1 MRTALV
7 AARLAPIG
15 LSVAILC
22 FSAEPQAAGAS
33 AAEYVRFGM
42 TEIAEGGLLDW
53 SADGSSIYYDHLEAD
68 GDFDVWRMNADGR
81 GQICVTCD
89 HPQLPNRDQ
98 GNPVLHPGG
107 RYLVFQAEQASH
119 EAIGPFFTEPGIGRF
134 NDLWALDLQT
144 SQAFQLT
151 SVASS
156 GWAGTLQPQ
165 FNGDGSK
172 LLWSQL
178 EGQGT
183 GGLNDWALMVA
194 DFDSSPT
201 VGLSNIATYNPGP
214 SPGWLLV
221 HGWGPDDNWIY
232 FTCTPL
238 PGMTDSYMDTCR
250 MDFDSPTQV
259 TRLNFT
265 SGTDGEAA
273 EWEDHSQLSPA
284 GDVYAYISSE
294 PYSVSP
300 DAATALFTVKT
311 DLWLMNADGSGPQR
325 ITYFNEPGHPDYLG
339 VRAIASEMRWSPD
352 GTRVALRLQTPTLAV
367 RNHIYVV
374 ELSRDV
380 DDDGVPDAG
389 DTSDTDSDGLRDQ
402 AEHFCGSDPGSP
414 VGWPERIDPPFV
426 SLDDDGDTS
435 FDEVLPP
442 GSSAYDCDGDG
453 YSGTVESHAFGST
466 SRGDQDACGTTAW
479 PADFVPG
486 GVPDGTNRVTVSDLA
501 SYLAPIRHLNTSP
514 TEGGYDQRWD
524 IVPGAGAFS
533 KAININ
539 DLASLIVVAP
549 RMLGGARAF
558 NGPVCPW

>member
-1 MRTALV
+1 
-7 AARLAPIG
+7 
-15 LSVAILC
+15 
-22 FSAEPQAAGAS
+22 
-33 AAEYVRFGM
+33 
-42 TEIAEGGLLDW
+42 
-53 SADGSSIYYDHLEAD
+53 
-68 GDFDVWRMNADGR
+68 
-81 GQICVTCD
+81 
-89 HPQLPNRDQ
+89 
-98 GNPVLHPGG
+98 
-107 RYLVFQAEQASH
+107 
-119 EAIGPFFTEPGIGRF
+119 
-134 NDLWALDLQT
+134 
-144 SQAFQLT
+144 
-151 SVASS
+151 
-156 GWAGTLQPQ
+156 
-165 FNGDGSK
+165 
-172 LLWSQL
+172 
-178 EGQGT
+178 
-183 GGLNDWALMVA
+183 
-194 DFDSSPT
+194 
-201 VGLSNIATYNPGP
+201 
-214 SPGWLLV
+214 
-221 HGWGPDDNWIY
+221 
-232 FTCTPL
+232 
-238 PGMTDSYMDTCR
+238 MTDSYMDTCR

-466 SRGDQDACGTTAW
+466 SRGVTRTPVARR
-479 PADFVPG
+479 PG
-486 GVPDGTNRVTVSDLA
+486 QLTSCPVGFRTVQ
-501 SYLAPIRHLNTSP
+501 T
-514 TEGGYDQRWD
+514 G
-524 IVPGAGAFS
+524 
-533 KAININ
+533 
-539 DLASLIVVAP
+539 
-549 RMLGGARAF
+549 
-558 NGPVCPW
+558 